1 MVASV
6 AAELGIDEARGGLTP
21 DDKLAMLERLHG
33 EGRRVLMLGDGVNDV
48 PVLAGADISVAMGS
62 ATDLAKTSADAVLL
76 STAWTAWC
84 RLSGCAPHPPYH
96 HREPGLGQ
104 PVQWPGPALRRARL
118 DHPGLGGDRHV
129 GQFAA
134 GGGQRPAADPNPF
147 AEVRMA
153 ALYILI
159 PVAIV
164 IVAIAI
170 YVFFW
175 AVDSGQYDDLDGPA
189 HSILFDDEDPKHQA
203 GVDEAEKPSKPED
216 RPRG

>member
-1 MVASV
+1 
-6 AAELGIDEARGGLTP
+6 
-21 DDKLAMLERLHG
+21 
-33 EGRRVLMLGDGVNDV
+33 
-48 PVLAGADISVAMGS
+48 
-62 ATDLAKTSADAVLL
+62 
-76 STAWTAWC
+76 
-84 RLSGCAPHPPYH
+84 
-96 HREPGLGQ
+96 
-104 PVQWPGPALRRARL
+104 
-118 DHPGLGGDRHV
+118 
-129 GQFAA
+129 
-134 GGGQRPAADPNPF
+134 
-147 AEVRMA
+147 MA

-203 GVDEAEKPSKPED
+203 GAAEAEKPSKPED